1 MNICFPL
8 SAPLTH
14 LSSPSYQMD
23 ESYTIQTSK
32 GNNNTKAPNW
42 RSSRNPNLSKDE
54 YTWNDCHY
62 MYHNEFVS
70 YIYKAWNGFLHVQE
84 YALCILCILCF
95 TANNIFTAMKKSNR
109 THYNRNKWISLVN
122 IYVGLMFW
130 SLSIHLVCILFLT
143 LKFDAWSLIS
153 DIQSSIVLHISCIIL
168 ILHTYC
174 SSLLCSKHIF
184 FV

>member
-1 MNICFPL
+1 MIICFPL

-32 GNNNTKAPNW
+32 GNNNTKPPNW
-42 RSSRNPNLSKDE
+42 RSYRNPNPSKDE
-54 YTWNDCHY
+54 YTWNDGHY

-70 YIYKAWNGFLHVQE
+70 YIYKASDGFLPVQE

-95 TANNIFTAMKKSNR
+95 TANNIFTAMKKVIEQMN
-109 THYNRNKWISLVN
+109 ISCKYIRRFNVLVIVN
-122 IYVGLMFW
+122 TFGLY
-130 SLSIHLVCILFLT
+130 T
-143 LKFDAWSLIS
+143 LKIDAWSLIS
-153 DIQSSIVLHISCIIL
+153 DIHSSIVLQISCIIIL
-168 ILHTYC
+168 IVHTYC